1 MTPNIQR
8 IKRLLSLYES
18 GLSSI
23 IQERELTRLLSEAQD
38 LPEELKD
45 YRDMILGVSRKIDVE
60 VPSDLDASLSNT
72 VDRLERVE
80 TATRRGNRWIMRA
93 GIAASAMIVISIA
106 GFLIKESRPSP
117 YEITDPAE
125 ASECTKEAIITV
137 AQELR
142 EADRAIKESCM
153 ILNKLLSSE
162 TTDSLDAE
170 MEIESGGIDSDT
182 ENTDI
187 HHSNRI

>member
-60 VPSDLDASLSNT
+60 VPSDLDALLSNT

-80 TATRRGNRWIMRA
+80 TADRRGNRWIMRA

-142 EADRAIKESCM
+142 EADRAVKESCM

>member
-45 YRDMILGVSRKIDVE
+45 SRDMILGVSRKIDIE
-60 VPSDLDASLSNT
+60 VPSELDASLSNT

-80 TATRRGNRWIMRA
+80 TAGRRGNRWIMRA

-125 ASECTKEAIITV
+125 ASEYTKEAIITV

-142 EADRAIKESCM
+142 EADRAVKESCV

>member
-23 IQERELTRLLSEAQD
+23 IQERELTRLLSDAQD

-80 TATRRGNRWIMRA
+80 TAGRRGNRWIMRA

-142 EADRAIKESCM
+142 EADRAVKESCM

>member
-18 GLSSI
+18 GLSFTI
-23 IQERELTRLLSEAQD
+23 LERELTRLLSDAQD

-80 TATRRGNRWIMRA
+80 TAGRRGNRWIMRA

-142 EADRAIKESCM
+142 EADRAVKESCV

>member
-23 IQERELTRLLSEAQD
+23 IQERELTRLLSDAQD

-80 TATRRGNRWIMRA
+80 TAGRRGNRWIMRA

-106 GFLIKESRPSP
+106 GFLIKKSRPSP

-142 EADRAIKESCM
+142 EADRAVKESCV

>member
-80 TATRRGNRWIMRA
+80 TAGRRGNRWIMRA

-142 EADRAIKESCM
+142 EADRAVKESCM

>member
-23 IQERELTRLLSEAQD
+23 IQERELTRLLSDAQD

-80 TATRRGNRWIMRA
+80 TAGRRGNRWIMRA

-142 EADRAIKESCM
+142 EADRAVKESCV

>member
-1 MTPNIQR
+1 M
-8 IKRLLSLYES
+8 
-18 GLSSI
+18 
-23 IQERELTRLLSEAQD
+23 TRLLSDAQD

-80 TATRRGNRWIMRA
+80 TAGRRGNRWIMRA

-142 EADRAIKESCM
+142 EADRAVKESCM